1 MDNRQKIKLLKI
13 SGTGIILIFIFLSL
27 FPVFFKDKVNKL
39 TQTWLNDQIET
50 ELKFADM
57 NLTFFRHFPALTV
70 SLNEVLLKGREG
82 FDTDTLLYTKDLSFG
97 INVISLFRDN
107 IKINGIFLD
116 KASINILRDTHGN
129 ANFDIFPVGEEEDL
143 PINESKENSLE
154 VDINKIQLSNS
165 RFLYKDISLDFLSLA
180 EDFDYSGKGK
190 LKGDIFELSSNM
202 DISSFSLRYE
212 DIPYFSKKTITAKLI
227 TKINTE
233 STALTFERNYL
244 KINNLPVDFVGKLEF
259 LTGGYDM
266 NFILESVD
274 SDFKDM
280 LSLIPEQLGPWLNKT
295 KVRGKGDLRASL
307 QGLYLPNEDMMPNL
321 LMNLRVRDG
330 YLSHAGSSV
339 PIKDFLID
347 FDLIIPGLAIEKTQ
361 LDLDS
366 IYFNLGEGYFKGH
379 FNIDGLESSKI
390 NSNLKMD
397 IDLDLLDRA
406 IGILDYDL
414 KGRLTGQLGMEGIF
428 AEQQVPGTYRNPKY
442 IITRIPKFHLTSSL
456 NNGYFKWTELPEPIQ
471 NISWDLNVQAK
482 DSIYQNMAISLENLQ
497 FQVLDNTAK
506 GHFKIA
512 QLKGIDLDAAL
523 LTQFNLGEIKKFYP
537 LEEGFVLDGLLNID
551 LKAKGN
557 YEPDKKLFPILNSH
571 VSLKNGFIKTSY
583 SELPVE
589 DLSLT
594 LDIQSD
600 KGSFMDLSLDLKPIT
615 FSFADHPFTLTA
627 NLENLEDLKYE
638 VQSKGRID
646 LGKLYRTF
654 GIEGYDV
661 SGYILTDINLQGQQS
676 DALKGRL
683 NKLNNNGF
691 LEMENIQF
699 YSDFLPF
706 PLDIHSGKFK
716 IEQDKLFLED
726 FHAQYLQNQLK
737 AEGFLTNII
746 SYLSDEEENMKGKLI
761 VKSPKIN
768 LNDFMFFAED
778 DSPTIDTLGTV
789 SGVVMVPERIGFDFI
804 AEVDTIVFDEYKLEK
819 FKGEIS
825 IRDNILFLENTVFK
839 LIGADFQMRGRY
851 HPINPYHAEFEYEI
865 KAREFDIQRAYREI
879 PLFSEM
885 VTAAEYAEGIA
896 SLDYRLSGRLD
907 ANMDPVYPSIV
918 GGGTLGLKKIKLKG
932 FRLMNSIAS
941 RTENEELADP
951 DLSDVLIKSSISN
964 NLITLERTR
973 MRIAGFRPRFE
984 GQVSLDGDMSIAF
997 RLGLPPLGIFG
1008 IPIKITGNA
1017 EDYKIQMGKISKEDE
1032 LEEVEDLGV
1041 SGENL
1046 EGVPDIGMRI

>member
-1 MDNRQKIKLLKI
+1 MDNHQKIKLLKI
-13 SGTGIILIFIFLSL
+13 GGTGIILFFIFLLL
-27 FPVFFKDKVNKL
+27 FPVFFKGKVNSL

-50 ELKFADM
+50 ELKFAEM

-97 INVISLFRDN
+97 IDVISLFGDN
-107 IKINGIFLD
+107 IKVNGIFLD
-116 KASINILRDTHGN
+116 KASINIFRDTYGN
-129 ANFDIFPVGEEEDL
+129 ANFDIFPVSDEEEL
-143 PINESKENSLE
+143 PVKEDKESNLE
-154 VDINKIQLSNS
+154 IEINKIQLNNS
-165 RFLYKDISLDFLSLA
+165 RFLYKDISLDFISLA

-190 LKGDIFELSSNM
+190 LLEDIFELSSNM
-202 DISSFSLRYE
+202 DIRSFSLRYE
-212 DIPYFSKKTITAKLI
+212 DIPYFAKKTINAKLI

-259 LTGGYDM
+259 LPDGYDM

-280 LSLIPEQLGPWLNKT
+280 LSLIPEHLGPWLNET

-307 QGLYLPNEDMMPNL
+307 QGLYLPNEDLMPNL
-321 LMNLRVRDG
+321 LMNLRVNDG

-339 PIKDFLID
+339 PLKDFLIN
-347 FDLIIPGLAIEKTQ
+347 FDLTIPGLAIEKTQ
-361 LDLDS
+361 LNLDS

-379 FNIDGLESSKI
+379 FNLDGLESSKI

-406 IGILDYDL
+406 IGLLDYDL
-414 KGRLTGQLGMEGIF
+414 KGRLTGQLLMDGVFE
-428 AEQQVPGTYRNPKY
+428 EQQVSGNYKKPKY
-442 IITRIPKFHLTSSL
+442 ITTSIPKFHLKSNLT
-456 NNGYFKWTELPEPIQ
+456 NGFFKWTELPEPIRD
-471 NISWDLNVQAK
+471 ISWDLNVQAK
-482 DSIYQNMAISLENLQ
+482 DSIYQNMGIMLENLQ

-537 LEEGFVLDGLLNID
+537 LEEGFILDGLLNID
-551 LKAKGN
+551 IKAKGN
-557 YEPDKKLFPILNSH
+557 YEPDKKLLPILNSQ
-571 VSLKNGFIKTSY
+571 VSLKNGFIKTAY

-589 DLSLT
+589 DLSLI
-594 LDIQSD
+594 LDIQSNI
-600 KGSFMDLSLDLKPIT
+600 GSFMNVSLDLKPIT
-615 FSFADHPFTLTA
+615 FRFADHPFTLTA
-627 NLENLEDLKYE
+627 NLENLEDLNYE

-661 SGYILTDINLQGQQS
+661 SGYILTDINLQGKQS

-699 YSDFLPF
+699 YSDFLPY

-726 FHAQYLQNQLK
+726 FHAQYLQNQLT
-737 AEGFLTNII
+737 ADGFLTNII
-746 SYLSDEEENMKGKLI
+746 SYLSEDADSMKGKLI
-761 VKSPKIN
+761 VKSPKMN

-778 DSPTIDTLGTV
+778 DSPISDTLGTV
-789 SGVVMVPERIGFDFI
+789 SGVVMIPKRIGFNFI
-804 AEVDTIVFDEYKLEK
+804 AEVDTIVFDDYQLEN

-825 IRDNILFLENTVFK
+825 VRENILFMENTAFK
-839 LIGADFQMRGRY
+839 LIGSEFQMKGRY
-851 HPINPYHAEFEYEI
+851 HPINPYHAEFDYEI
-865 KAREFDIQRAYREI
+865 KAREFDIQRAYKEI
-879 PLFSEM
+879 PLFKEM

-896 SLDYRLSGRLD
+896 SLDYGLSGRLD
-907 ANMDPVYPSIV
+907 ANMNPVYPSIV

-932 FRLMNSIAS
+932 FRLMNSIA
-941 RTENEELADP
+941 RTTENEELSDP

-964 NLITLERTR
+964 NLITIERTR

-1017 EDYKIQMGKISKEDE
+1017 DDYKIQMGKISKEDE
-1032 LEEVEDLGV
+1032 LEELEDLGV
-1041 SGENL
+1041 SGENS
-1046 EGVPDIGMRI
+1046 ENPDFGTKF